1 MTLIAEQ
8 PPEIVAEASP
18 VHEFPWPRVG
28 LFMIL
33 ATIGSALALPY
44 GLEILDQLP
53 LRPGTQRP
61 GSAALAFNVLFAGLL
76 SIVPVAAG
84 FRFGQPLGIA
94 WPPLRTRDGA
104 SRWFHGVAR
113 TLVHS
118 VALGIASALAALG
131 SSKMFTFPAG
141 GTLKMPSRVAALL
154 GSFGAGIREEIVFRF
169 GLLTL
174 VMWVLVSLTHDRASH
189 RRAFWAANVL
199 AALAFGAIHLPQ
211 AGMFGTVNAA
221 VITWIL
227 IGNGVVGLACG
238 WLYWREGVV
247 AAMICHT
254 SADILLKV
262 ILPLLSPGA
271 G

>member
-1 MTLIAEQ
+1 VTLIAEE
-8 PPEIVAEASP
+8 PPEIVAESP
-18 VHEFPWPRVG
+18 PVQEFPWPGVG
-28 LFMIL
+28 LFMLL
-33 ATIGSALALPY
+33 ATLGSALTLPY
-44 GLEILDQLP
+44 ALEILDQLP
-53 LRPGTQRP
+53 ARPGMQRP
-61 GSAALAFNVLFAGLL
+61 GSAALVFNVLFAGLL
-76 SIVPVAAG
+76 SLVPVAVG
-84 FRFGQPLGIA
+84 FRFGQPLGLA
-94 WPPLRTRDGA
+94 CPPLRTRGEA
-104 SRWFHGVAR
+104 SRRFHGVGRA
-113 TLVHS
+113 LILS
-118 VALGIASALAALG
+118 VALGIASALAAIG
-131 SSKMFTFPAG
+131 SSKMFTFPEG
-141 GTLKMPSRVAALL
+141 GTLKMPSWVAALL

-174 VMWVLVSLTHDRASH
+174 VMWLLVSLSHDRASH

-211 AGMFGTVNAA
+211 AGMFGTVDAA

-238 WLYWREGVV
+238 WLYWREGIV

-271 G
+271 A